1 MKEICAGGAVFYKN
15 KLLAI
20 RRKNGV
26 WLMPKGHQD
35 PGETLEE
42 AALREVLEETGL
54 RAHLRE
60 PLGKTCYEYTDEAGQ
75 LHQKEV
81 WWYLMEALPDQ
92 TVILEEGMFT
102 GYQLIGPTEISLFN
116 YENDQVTARNAFIR
130 RDVQC
135 RS

>member
-1 MKEICAGGAVFYKN
+1 MKETCAGGAVFYKK

-35 PGETLEE
+35 PGESLAET
-42 AALREVLEETGL
+42 ATREVLEETGL
-54 RAHLRE
+54 RVTLGE
-60 PLGKTCYEYTDEAGQ
+60 PLGKTCYEFVDDTGR

-81 WWYLMEALPDQ
+81 WWYLMDALPDQ
-92 TVILEEGMFT
+92 KIVLEEDMFT
-102 GYQLIGPTEISLFN
+102 GYQLIGPTEINLFN
-116 YENDQVTARNAFIR
+116 YENDRVTARNAFIR